1 MSPKMYALYMEQ
13 QMKLGL
19 PVFPNDQGISPKD
32 FGMRYLG
39 SKRHKKNTIQRKRM
53 AKWA

>member
-1 MSPKMYALYMEQ
+1 MSPRMYALYVEQ
-13 QMKLGL
+13 QTRLHL
-19 PVFPNDQGISPKD
+19 PIFPNDQGFSPKD